1 MPLPPSKLTTMR
13 TFLVNNSN
21 MNLPGVSIFCKLNL
35 VYVVILVFESKD
47 LN

>member
-1 MPLPPSKLTTMR
+1 MR
-13 TFLVNNSN
+13 TFLVKNSN
-21 MNLPGVSIFCKLNL
+21 MNLSGVSIFCKLNL